1 MATMAEAPKRSWCSA
16 LESSMTHFQGSLLH
30 THGTG
35 NESVGAGRLQSAI
48 PSLHRAILA
57 GLQTWLLPFAGCSV
71 CSVWGL
77 CQAASTVSVD
87 NCSHH
92 HSQHELAPL
101 LAARAARIKAER
113 SQQRSNPLR
122 GLVAIRQLKAAD
134 LWPHC
139 CLPNHQDNAWP

>member
-57 GLQTWLLPFAGCSV
+57 GLQT
-71 CSVWGL
+71 
-77 CQAASTVSVD
+77 
-87 NCSHH
+87 
-92 HSQHELAPL
+92 
-101 LAARAARIKAER
+101 
-113 SQQRSNPLR
+113 
-122 GLVAIRQLKAAD
+122 
-134 LWPHC
+134 
-139 CLPNHQDNAWP
+139 